1 MLFDKQKKITIETD
15 EKDNTSN
22 FTINNLI
29 NKLKDM
35 IKEKQ
40 EFFLT
45 KEINV

>member
-15 EKDNTSN
+15 EKVNTSN
-22 FTINNLI
+22 FTINDLI
-29 NKLKDM
+29 MILKDM

-45 KEINV
+45 KEYNV